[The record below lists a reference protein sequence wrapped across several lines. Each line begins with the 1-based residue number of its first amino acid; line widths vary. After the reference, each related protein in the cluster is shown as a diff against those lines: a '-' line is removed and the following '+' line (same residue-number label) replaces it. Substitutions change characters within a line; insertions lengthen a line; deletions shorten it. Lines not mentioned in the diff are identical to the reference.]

1 LLANTVCQLASVLD
15 VPTPSR
21 ASPLPHLICGCPG
34 FFRHSKSPVGVS
46 LLAIVVV
53 QLASMLDVPPS
64 SRAGSLPHL
73 ICGCPRFLWHCKSPV
88 GAGSLAKAVCQS
100 TSALTDTPY
109 SSERRPEQARSHK
122 GIVLIVGVVSNL
134 GGDTSQ
140 FVSGHRS
147 SGHFVVNFGLFKIL
161 YNNVQKDSVH
171 GSSHS

>member
-1 LLANTVCQLASVLD
+1 MTHRLVEWPSPESTALAA
-15 VPTPSR
+15 
-21 ASPLPHLICGCPG
+21 
-34 FFRHSKSPVGVS
+34 FRHERLV
-46 LLAIVVV
+46 A
-53 QLASMLDVPPS
+53 
-64 SRAGSLPHL
+64 AGESGTLYTD
-73 ICGCPRFLWHCKSPV
+73 PV
-88 GAGSLAKAVCQS
+88 GAGLLAKASCQS
-100 TSALTDTPY
+100 TSALTGTLY